1 MESINNKMIM
11 GCERKNVS
19 SGYFVVKR
27 LIDIVGSLVGLI
39 ILSPV
44 FLIIGI
50 MIKIE
55 DPNGP
60 IFYSHRRVG
69 KNGNMI
75 PVYKFRSMFQNADQM
90 IKDFTPEQKKEF
102 SENFKLKND
111 PRITKIGSFIRKTS
125 LAELPKLLNVLKGE
139 MTIVGPRP
147 ITLDELDKYGEY
159 RSVYLSMDSGLT
171 GMWQAYGRSDT
182 SYEERVQLDVQYYQ
196 NQSLILDIK
205 IVIGTIISVIK
216 GKGAY

>member
-1 MESINNKMIM
+1 MESVSNKIVIE
-11 GCERKNVS
+11 CEGKNVS
-19 SGYFVVKR
+19 VMYFFIKR
-27 LIDIVGSLVGLI
+27 VIDIIGSLLGLI

-44 FLIIGI
+44 FLVIGI
-50 MIKIE
+50 LIKIE
-55 DPNGP
+55 DPTGP
-60 IFYSHRRVG
+60 IFYSHKRVG
-69 KNGNMI
+69 KDGNII

-90 IKDFTPEQKKEF
+90 IKNFTPEQKKEF

-125 LAELPKLLNVLKGE
+125 LDELPQLLNVLKGE

-147 ITLDELDKYGEY
+147 ITAEELDKYGKY
-159 RSVYLSMDSGLT
+159 KAIYLLMDSGLT

-182 SYEERVQLDVQYYQ
+182 SYEERVQMDVHYY
-196 NQSLILDIK
+196 NNRSLILDFK
-205 IVIGTIISVIK
+205 IIIGTVVSVIK

>member
-1 MESINNKMIM
+1 MESVNKLIVDYK
-11 GCERKNVS
+11 RKNVPK
-19 SGYFVVKR
+19 GYFIIKR
-27 LIDIVGSLVGLI
+27 FIDIIGSLLGLV

-44 FLIIGI
+44 FLILGI

-55 DPNGP
+55 DPKGP
-60 IFYSHRRVG
+60 VFYSHKRVG

-102 SENFKLKND
+102 NENFKLKND
-111 PRITKIGSFIRKTS
+111 PRITKIGNFIRKTS
-125 LAELPKLLNVLKGE
+125 LDELPQLLNVLKGE

-147 ITLDELDKYGEY
+147 ITVEELEKYGEHQ
-159 RSVYLSMDSGLT
+159 SVYLSMDSGLT

-182 SYEERVQLDVQYYQ
+182 SYEERVQMDVRYYQ
-196 NQSLILDIK
+196 NQSLLLDFK
-205 IVIGTIISVIK
+205 IVVGTVISVIK